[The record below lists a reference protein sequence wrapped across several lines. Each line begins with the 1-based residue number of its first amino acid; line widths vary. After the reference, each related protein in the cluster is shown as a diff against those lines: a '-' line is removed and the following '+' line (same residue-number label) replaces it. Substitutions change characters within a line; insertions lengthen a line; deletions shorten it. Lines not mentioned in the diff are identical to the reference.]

1 LRWFEAF
8 ADVTAKGT
16 SIAIWMA
23 VKTIVIETVIVHAYA
38 CGKMVIV
45 YLVGFASRWLA
56 GPRVRSINDSFCDVS
71 VGALTVFSGSISWN
85 VDGAYERR

>member
-1 LRWFEAF
+1 
-8 ADVTAKGT
+8 
-16 SIAIWMA
+16 
-23 VKTIVIETVIVHAYA
+23 
-38 CGKMVIV
+38 MVIV